1 VSSEGA
7 MAGVLGRPPTRPRE
21 TGAADFELGLA
32 KEVVATGVAPGMA
45 GASAGYWKSIG
56 RVLGGY

>member
-1 VSSEGA
+1 